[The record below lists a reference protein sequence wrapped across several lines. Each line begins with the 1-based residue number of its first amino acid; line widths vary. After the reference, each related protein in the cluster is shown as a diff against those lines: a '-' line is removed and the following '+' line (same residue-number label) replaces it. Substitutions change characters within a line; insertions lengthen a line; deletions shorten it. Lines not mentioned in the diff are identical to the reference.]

1 MNMFDGL
8 VLVLFALCVAV
19 WPTQFISDN
28 ANRWLRVA
36 AIGAAALH
44 AITQWPRVAFIPV
57 YLVALLF
64 ALLFMRDRKVNDEAS
79 SVRESREGTA
89 KKGARWT
96 LILGCAAALIAT
108 VVLSIWLPPGA

>member
-1 MNMFDGL
+1 MNMLDGL
-8 VLVLFALCVAV
+8 VLILFALCIAV
-19 WPTQFISDN
+19 WPTQLISDG
-28 ANRWLRVA
+28 ANRWLRIA
-36 AIGAAALH
+36 AVCAAVFH
-44 AITQWPRVAFIPV
+44 AIAEWPRAAFIPV

-64 ALLFMRDRKVNDEAS
+64 ALLFMRDRKVNGEPS

-108 VVLSIWLPPGA
+108 VALSLWLPRGS